1 MNKLKPGA
9 ICAVYAALIC
19 TVFPLAVAP
28 GGYRCIA
35 ETKFIAYVVLTVL
48 FLAALIPAVLK
59 DRRSLRKPYLVQWLI
74 AAFWIWS
81 LVSALASPW
90 RSDAFL
96 GGARYEGWLILTL
109 YCAAFA
115 ALSLCASS
123 GGFQRPWLPAAALSV
138 CCIVALLQFFD
149 LNPLWLFPG
158 QLRWSG
164 RETVY
169 NGAFLST
176 VGNADLTASILC
188 TGFAFCWSL
197 AVARRRWLYLLPA
210 AFALVIILWSGIRAG
225 LLGALAGLALCLP
238 AALAK
243 GRKVRLRSYGIL
255 LVVCLLLLMLIRLIP
270 MPGAAGE
277 LSALLRGQA
286 EDSFGSGRIYIWKN
300 ALRLV
305 GERPLLG
312 GGPDTMGNRELFFEK
327 VTKDGV
333 TIRRG
338 IDCAH
343 NEYLNV
349 LVNQGI
355 PALLL
360 LLAALGVTLFRAFG
374 RTDETAAV
382 LRACLVSYMTDA
394 FFGISMPTNAAFFWL
409 IFGLL
414 AAETGAEPQPGSRIT
429 GREGSQ
435 ITGKSV

>member
-1 MNKLKPGA
+1 MTKLRPGA
-9 ICAVYAALIC
+9 ICAVYATHIC
-19 TVFPLAVAP
+19 TVFPLVAAP

-35 ETKFIAYVVLTVL
+35 ETKFIAYIVLTVL
-48 FLAALIPAVLK
+48 FLAALIPAALK
-59 DRRSLRKPYLVQWLI
+59 DRHSLHRPTLVHWLI
-74 AAFWIWS
+74 AAFWLWS

-96 GGARYEGWLILTL
+96 GGSRYEGWLILTL
-109 YCAAFA
+109 YCAAFT
-115 ALSLCASS
+115 ALSLCASP
-123 GGFQRPWLPAAALSV
+123 GCLRRQCLPAAALSV

-164 RETVY
+164 REIVY

-210 AFALVIILWSGIRAG
+210 AFALVVIIWSGIRAG
-225 LLGALAGLALCLP
+225 LLGALGGLALCLP

-243 GRKVRLRSYGIL
+243 ERKARLRSYGIL
-255 LVVCLLLLMLIRLIP
+255 LAACLLLLLLIRLIP

-277 LSALLRGQA
+277 LRALLRGQA

-300 ALRLV
+300 ALRLA

-312 GGPDTMGNRELFFEK
+312 GGPDTMGNRGLFFEK
-327 VTKDGV
+327 LTEDGV

-374 RTDETAAV
+374 RTDETALV
-382 LRACLVSYMTDA
+382 LRACLVSYMADA

-414 AAETGAEPQPGSRIT
+414 AAETEAEP
-429 GREGSQ
+429 REGNQ
-435 ITGKSV
+435 IAGKSV